1 MRPPAPTM
9 NPDDI
14 ALYLQQNPDFFDANA
29 DLLAHLSV
37 SHPMDGRAISLTER
51 QIHALREKIRQLE
64 AKFGEVLRFGEEN
77 DEIGEKVHRLAVAL
91 IEAED
96 FDGIRQ
102 AVLLHLLEDFAV
114 PHTALRVWHGVPA
127 REAVEF
133 APVSSDARTFA
144 STLEHPYCGAPA
156 NDEVMGWFGESAG
169 HIRSVALV
177 PLRRGGEAFGLLV
190 LGSEEAERFYP
201 EMGTVYLGRI
211 GDMVSAALTRQL
223 G

>member
-1 MRPPAPTM
+1 M

-29 DLLAHLSV
+29 DLLAHLTV
-37 SHPMDGRAISLTER
+37 PHPVDGRAISLTER
-51 QIHALREKIRQLE
+51 QLQALRDKIRQLE
-64 AKFGEVLRFGEEN
+64 AKFGELLRFGEDN
-77 DEIGEKVHRLAVAL
+77 DEIGEKVHRLALAL
-91 IEAED
+91 IAAED

-114 PHTALRVWHGVPA
+114 PHTALRVWGAGPA
-127 REAVEF
+127 PEAAEF
-133 APVSSDARTFA
+133 AAVSEEARAFA
-144 STLEHPYCGAPA
+144 AGLEQPYCGTPA

-177 PLRRGGEAFGLLV
+177 PLRREGDAFGLLA
-190 LGSEEAERFYP
+190 LGSEEAERFYA
-201 EMGTVYLGRI
+201 EMGTLYLGRI
-211 GDMVSAALTRQL
+211 GEMVGAALLRPL

>member
-1 MRPPAPTM
+1 M

-37 SHPMDGRAISLTER
+37 PHPVDGRAISLTER
-51 QIHALREKIRQLE
+51 QVHALREKIRQLE
-64 AKFGEVLRFGEEN
+64 AKFGELLRFGEEN
-77 DEIGEKVHRLAVAL
+77 DEIGEKVHRLALAL

-102 AVLLHLLEDFAV
+102 AVLLHMLEDFAV
-114 PHTALRVWHGVPA
+114 PHTALRAWPGGPT

-133 APVSSDARTFA
+133 APVSPEAQSFA
-144 STLEHPYCGAPA
+144 SGLDHPYCGAPS

-177 PLRRGGEAFGLLV
+177 PLRREGEAFGLLA
-190 LGSEEAERFYP
+190 LGSEETERFYP
-201 EMGTVYLGRI
+201 EMGTLYLGRI
-211 GDMVSAALTRQL
+211 GDMVSAALLRQL

>member
-1 MRPPAPTM
+1 M

-14 ALYLQQNPDFFDANA
+14 ALYLQQNPDFFDTNA
-29 DLLAHLSV
+29 DLLARLNV
-37 SHPMDGRAISLTER
+37 PHPVDGRAISLTER
-51 QIHALREKIRQLE
+51 QLQALREKIRQLE
-64 AKFGEVLRFGEEN
+64 AKFGELLRFGEEN
-77 DEIGEKVHRLAVAL
+77 DEIGEKVHRLALAL
-91 IEAED
+91 IQAED

-114 PHTALRVWHGVPA
+114 PHTALRVWGTGPA
-127 REAVEF
+127 PEAVEF
-133 APVSSDARTFA
+133 APVSEEARAFA
-144 STLEHPYCGAPA
+144 AGLEQSYCGTPA

-177 PLRRGGEAFGLLV
+177 PLRREGDAFGLLA

-201 EMGTVYLGRI
+201 EMGTLYLGRI
-211 GDMVSAALTRQL
+211 GDMVGAALTREL